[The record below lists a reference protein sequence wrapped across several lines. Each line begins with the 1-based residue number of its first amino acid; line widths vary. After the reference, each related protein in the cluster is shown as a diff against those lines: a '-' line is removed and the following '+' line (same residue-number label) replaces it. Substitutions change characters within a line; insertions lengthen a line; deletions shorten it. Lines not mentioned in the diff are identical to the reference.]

1 MYGFRSQEINS
12 SLQAFDADA
21 TPIRDMHNFTAT
33 PGYRLMTIDYHF
45 PIFAQNQIAMDVSTI
60 SLIVSIAAFL
70 AAFYAVFMLNEMK
83 RTPVKSETSN
93 ETRSLQ
99 LQAYERLVLLAERIG
114 LPSLVSRANQQ
125 FSGSAQEMRG
135 LLLESIKQEYDYNA
149 TQQIYVSPVA
159 WEALRNLKEQ
169 NMLIVNQVA
178 STMPTDSSGFDLN
191 KRLMEFAMTDKK
203 GTMHQIVL
211 EALNYEAKKIMK

>member
-1 MYGFRSQEINS
+1 
-12 SLQAFDADA
+12 
-21 TPIRDMHNFTAT
+21 
-33 PGYRLMTIDYHF
+33 
-45 PIFAQNQIAMDVSTI
+45 MDVSTI
-60 SLIVSIAAFL
+60 GLIVSIAAFL

-83 RTPVKSETSN
+83 RTPVKADTSN

-178 STMPTDSSGFDLN
+178 STLPPDSSGFDLN